1 MSWKHWVGVAL
12 AVVLS
17 GWGGVD
23 RIWAGDSSLPGGRG
37 YFPKTPANAT
47 ELPPGL
53 PPVDSSPSKYPLYDW
68 ARYHRPLGCWA
79 SFNGYGCSSL
89 HSELAF
95 VFGSCRTFFG
105 EPCLKGAPPSPLP
118 PAGGPPPVGPYAPGA
133 YIKGGNRS
141 GLFGRL
147 APQPNTGCDN
157 CP

>member
-1 MSWKHWVGVAL
+1 MSSNGWKVGVL
-12 AVVLS
+12 AVLLG
-17 GWGGVD
+17 GWGGAELARASD
-23 RIWAGDSSLPGGRG
+23 PA

-53 PPVDSSPSKYPLYDW
+53 PPVDSSPVKHPLWAW
-68 ARYHRPLGCWA
+68 ARYHRPLCCWG
-79 SFNGYGCSSL
+79 SFNGYGCSSG

-118 PAGGPPPVGPYAPGA
+118 PGAVPPPVGPAAPGA
-133 YIKGGNRS
+133 YLPGGHRL
-141 GLFGRL
+141 GLLGRGGPQ
-147 APQPNTGCDN
+147 ADQPNQGCN